1 MPVVSASLYYAY
13 IASTLFMV
21 GSFAGRATSPL
32 SFSAQKPFTSP
43 ARHEP
48 MASWITSLVAQGGF
62 EPPAPENWLRI
73 AELNSL

>member
-48 MASWITSLVAQGGF
+48 MALMDYKFGG
-62 EPPAPENWLRI
+62 AGRI
-73 AELNSL
+73 